1 MNLNA
6 FMALAATKYL
16 LLALIYLVLF
26 LIVGAVRREMRQQL
40 NAAEQPALRT
50 HGQLKLIKNGSDP
63 QWQPGQHFPL
73 QPETTL
79 GAAADNT
86 ICLHD
91 QFVSNHHAR
100 LKWDGVKWWLEDL
113 GSTNGTFLNG
123 QRCPPRQPQRM
134 QAAGLLRL
142 GDMVFELQG

>member
-6 FMALAATKYL
+6 FMALAAPKYAF
-16 LLALIYLVLF
+16 LALIYLLLF
-26 LIVGAVRREMRQQL
+26 LIVGAVRREMQQHL
-40 NAAEQPALRT
+40 KAAEQPAFRT
-50 HGQLKLIKNGSDP
+50 PGQLKLIKSGSDA

-73 QPETTL
+73 EPETTL
-79 GAAADNT
+79 GAATDNT

-91 QFVSNHHAR
+91 QFVSSHHAR

-123 QRCPPRQPQRM
+123 QRCPPHQPQRVP
-134 QAAGLLRL
+134 AAGLLRL